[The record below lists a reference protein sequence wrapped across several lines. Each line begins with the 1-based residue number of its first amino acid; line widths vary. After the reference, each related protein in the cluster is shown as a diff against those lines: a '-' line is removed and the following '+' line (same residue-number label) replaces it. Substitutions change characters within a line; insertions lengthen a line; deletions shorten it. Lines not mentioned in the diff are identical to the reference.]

1 MAAHSDR
8 SEQETGKA
16 PNLLTKEMLRGDVKD
31 RRRRGSS
38 TDEET
43 PIALQMPEPDYRTN
57 ESNTI
62 SKYKN
67 SRRPREE

>member
-1 MAAHSDR
+1 MPIHSDR
-8 SEQETGKA
+8 SEQETGKT
-16 PNLLTKEMLRGDVKD
+16 PNLITKEMLKGEVKE

-43 PIALQMPEPDYRTN
+43 PIALQMPEPDYKTD

-62 SKYKN
+62 SKNKN
-67 SRRPREE
+67 SRRAREE